1 MHIRSNGQSRHRRTR
16 RRCSR
21 HGVRS
26 GRPGCRRFAG
36 NMMATAGTIFDQ
48 VIEEGVH
55 LNRGNEGN
63 WGSQAVDFPGRG
75 ALGLFQAGDG
85 EP

>member
-1 MHIRSNGQSRHRRTR
+1 
-16 RRCSR
+16 
-21 HGVRS
+21 
-26 GRPGCRRFAG
+26 
-36 NMMATAGTIFDQ
+36 MATAGTISDQ

-63 WGSQAVDFPGRG
+63 WGSQAVDLPGRG

>member
-63 WGSQAVDFPGRG
+63 WGSQAVDLPGRG